1 MRVAEFWIVT
11 ACLYKTN
18 NHEAMTAAVCVLKTI
33 IEQRDGVLDL
43 QSNRLA
49 MADAVGIRVSFTWQ
63 SNSDSS
69 LIMPVR
75 QTAAPLS
82 FGGRLH
88 LDNEY

>member
-43 QSNRLA
+43 QSIRLA
-49 MADAVGIRVSFTWQ
+49 TADAAGKQ
-63 SNSDSS
+63 SEVLRGN
-69 LIMPVR
+69 
-75 QTAAPLS
+75 QTRIVL
-82 FGGRLH
+82 L
-88 LDNEY
+88 